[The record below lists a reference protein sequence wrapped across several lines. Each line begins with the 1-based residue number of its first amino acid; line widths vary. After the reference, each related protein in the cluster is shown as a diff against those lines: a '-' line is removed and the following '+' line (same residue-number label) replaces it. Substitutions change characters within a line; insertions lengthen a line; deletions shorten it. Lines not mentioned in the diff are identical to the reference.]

1 MRLQN
6 ILLILCS
13 AAFGIFTSCKTGG
26 NSENPYQRGKG
37 LFIEYDCGA
46 CHSKQSSDEI
56 LFERYITSI
65 RELDRLSRIESLN
78 VILKNSDH
86 ESKGV
91 YSSKLSDQDLQDL
104 LEFISTV
111 REKVVVD

>member
-6 ILLILCS
+6 VLIILC
-13 AAFGIFTSCKTGG
+13 FVTIWVFTSCKRGG
-26 NSENPYQRGKG
+26 SVEESYQRGKE

-46 CHSKQSSDEI
+46 CHSKQSSDEV
-56 LFERYITSI
+56 LFENYINSI
-65 RELDRLSRIESLN
+65 GELDQLGQVESLKI
-78 VILKNSDH
+78 ILKNNDH
-86 ESKGV
+86 KLKGV
-91 YSSKLSDQDLQDL
+91 YSEKLSDQDLEDL